1 MMKKRTKRFDDGGMA
16 SSGPQ
21 SAFYQPRNPNP
32 LPPNSGQGLFSFAPD
47 TGSGIGGVGSAR
59 TAPGPLDLGQRQQ
72 EPFMQEMRRGGKVKA
87 KPKPKPKAYA
97 AGGAVKKTRGDGI
110 CRVQTRGRFV

>member
-47 TGSGIGGVGSAR
+47 TGSGVGGVGSAR
-59 TAPGPLDLGQRQQ
+59 TTPGPLDLGQRQQ

-87 KPKPKPKAYA
+87 KTKPKAYA
-97 AGGAVKKTRGDGI
+97 AGGAVKKTRGDG
-110 CRVQTRGRFV
+110 CCQKGKTRGTMR

>member
-1 MMKKRTKRFDDGGMA
+1 MKKRTKRFDDGGMA

-32 LPPNSGQGLFSFAPD
+32 LPPNSGQGLFSLAPD
-47 TGSGIGGVGSAR
+47 NGSGIGGVGNSR

-87 KPKPKPKAYA
+87 KPKPKAYA
-97 AGGAVKKTRGDGI
+97 AGGAVKKTRGDG
-110 CRVQTRGRFV
+110 CCQKGKTRGQFV